1 MARWF
6 LYLAVMV
13 VCLPAPMLT
22 ATSDP
27 WHLIVA
33 RLLEKSVVQL
43 SNNCSGFVIN
53 EPEDYVLTAKHCGED
68 DLTKLVAVD
77 KIPAKVVATDIQKDL
92 LVLHVPGID
101 KPALHFATVPTVY
114 GQVVASFGY
123 GGGYERPMLR
133 LSAVSQP
140 AALVPDAGPGEW
152 VQFGS
157 GFIGGQSGGPI
168 VNEQG
173 EVVAIVQMSTPSMGI
188 GRSAEE
194 IKRQVG
200 KYLQKFPQ

>member
-1 MARWF
+1 MARWVLNF
-6 LYLAVMV
+6 TVIVLS
-13 VCLPAPMLT
+13 LPAPMLT
-22 ATSDP
+22 ATADP

-53 EPEDYVLTAKHCGED
+53 EQEDYVLTAKHCGED

-77 KIPAKVVATDIQKDL
+77 RIPSKVVATDIQKDL

-101 KPALHFATVPTVY
+101 KPALKFATVAPVY
-114 GQVVASFGY
+114 GQEVASFGY

-133 LSAVSQP
+133 ITTISQP

-152 VQFGS
+152 VQTGA
-157 GFIGGQSGGPI
+157 GFIGGQSGGPV
-168 VNEQG
+168 VNEAG
-173 EVVAIVQMSTPSMGI
+173 EVVAIVQMSTPTMGI

-194 IKRQVG
+194 IKKQVG

>member
-22 ATSDP
+22 ATVDP

-43 SNNCSGFVIN
+43 SDNCSGFVVN
-53 EPEDYVLTAKHCGED
+53 EAEDFVLTAKHCGED
-68 DLTKLVAVD
+68 DPSKPVVVD
-77 KIPAKVVATDIQKDL
+77 KIPGKVVATDVQKDL
-92 LVLHVPGID
+92 LIVHVPGID
-101 KPALHFATVPTVY
+101 KPALKFATTATVY
-114 GQVVASFGY
+114 GQAVASFGY

-133 LSAVSQP
+133 ITTVSQP
-140 AALVPDAGPGEW
+140 DALVPDAGPGEW
-152 VQFGS
+152 VQFGA

-168 VNEQG
+168 VNEAG
-173 EVVAIVQMSTPSMGI
+173 EVIAIVQMSTPTMGI

-194 IKRQVG
+194 IRKQVG

>member
-1 MARWF
+1 MARWVLNF
-6 LYLAVMV
+6 AVIV
-13 VCLPAPMLT
+13 LSLPAPMLT
-22 ATSDP
+22 ATADP

-43 SNNCSGFVIN
+43 SNNCSGFVVN
-53 EPEDYVLTAKHCGED
+53 EQEDYVLTAKHCGED

-101 KPALHFATVPTVY
+101 RPALKFATADPVY

-133 LSAVSQP
+133 ISTVSQP

-152 VQFGS
+152 VQLGG
-157 GFIGGQSGGPI
+157 GFIGGQSGGPV
-168 VNEQG
+168 VNEAG
-173 EVVAIVQMSTPSMGI
+173 EVIAIVQMSTPTMGI

-194 IKRQVG
+194 IRKQVG